1 MITAVVMAAL
11 AVAPPGPD
19 PGRGTRLWT
28 EMGASR
34 FSSSF
39 SASRG
44 DAVGATGIDGFGAR
58 IRSGVAWDLGSGF
71 VLGPS
76 VGLDYA
82 ATRTS
87 GGVCC
92 GTIHGV
98 TSARAGVEGAFYPSP
113 QIGFR
118 VSGGFGLAALSL
130 HGDEDART
138 RMGPLAGV
146 SAYGSYWTLSLARDY
161 HVGARTRIGG
171 VLRVESEVVNGANE
185 DHVYHL
191 RTFTPSLSLVVL
203 SHFAG

>member
-1 MITAVVMAAL
+1 MITAVVLATL

-19 PGRGTRLWT
+19 PGRGARLWT
-28 EMGASR
+28 EMGATR

-44 DAVGATGIDGFGAR
+44 DAIGTTGIEGFGAR

-71 VLGPS
+71 LLGPS

-98 TSARAGVEGAFYPSP
+98 TAARAGLEGAFYPSTRV
-113 QIGFR
+113 GFR
-118 VSGGFGLAALSL
+118 VSAGFGLAGLAL
-130 HGDEDART
+130 HGDQASRERS
-138 RMGPLAGV
+138 GPLASV
-146 SAYGSYWTLSLARDY
+146 SAYGSYWTLALARDY

-171 VLRVESEVVNGANE
+171 VLRIESEVVSGASE
-185 DHVYHL
+185 DHVFHL
-191 RTFTPSLSLVVL
+191 RTFTPSLSLVVISL
-203 SHFAG
+203 LGS